1 MTIKKYY
8 EIIKAVIF
16 GAVVVFIIF
25 AGYNGIQYIK
35 NYMNFNTNIVGI
47 ESSIQKRIDAQNR
60 EFKQITDNQ
69 ARAHTEIVNSL
80 KDEIKELS
88 KTNKEVVKDIEEA
101 SEKIKSIGAVQTEMN
116 VNLSRKIDAISDHT
130 YKEGTGEYNEQ
141 YFKKIMAKA
150 KDKGGNV
157 VEIPLGWAMFFPNR
171 EPEKQW
177 KTGIYPLE
185 YYLKIIQTEQKT
197 GQMNTYAEAW
207 VETDQPKEYKDT
219 KFPLTIKEMEFKQEK
234 KSNKEFFLW
243 APHLN
248 LNLDYSFSSTLDNN
262 IAGGLSFSTMGYGIT
277 KNDLD
282 WKFLEFGFNTNG
294 KDFTLKLSPFSY
306 NIGRHIPLI
315 SNTFLGPFVGFGSDG
330 AVYGIGLS
338 IPF

>member
-1 MTIKKYY
+1 MTIKTYY

-16 GAVVVFIIF
+16 SAVAAFIIF
-25 AGYNGIQYIK
+25 AGYHGIQYIK
-35 NYMNFNTNIVGI
+35 SYMNFNTNLTGI
-47 ESSIQKRIDAQNR
+47 GSSFQKQLDAQNR
-60 EFKQITDNQ
+60 EFKKYFDDQ

-80 KDEIKELS
+80 KNEIKELS
-88 KTNKEVVKDIEEA
+88 KTNKEIVKDIEEA
-101 SEKIKSIGAVQTEMN
+101 GEKIKNIGTIQTEMDTR
-116 VNLSRKIDAISDHT
+116 LSKKLDQVSDHA
-130 YKEGTGEYNEQ
+130 YKEGTGDYNEQ
-141 YFKKIMAKA
+141 YFKQVIASA
-150 KDKGGNV
+150 KDKEGNV
-157 VEIPLGWAMFFPNR
+157 IEIPLGWAIFFPNR

-197 GQMNTYAEAW
+197 GQTNTYTEAW

-234 KSNKEFFLW
+234 KTDKEFFLW

-248 LNLDYSFSSTLDNN
+248 LNLDYSFNSSLDTNV
-262 IAGGLSFSTMGYGIT
+262 AGGISFSTMGYGIT

-294 KDFTLKLSPFSY
+294 EDFTLKLSPFSY
-306 NIGRHIPLI
+306 NIGRHVPLI
-315 SNTFLGPFVGFGSDG
+315 SNTFIGPFIGFDKEGTSL
-330 AVYGIGLS
+330 GIGLS